1 MAVCVGGLRYCQYSQ
16 KKISLITLLS
26 DIVVWN
32 SEVRHP
38 RCVGTITQKFC
49 VLHFQSNTTIFH
61 LLQWENTTT
70 CFGPIGG
77 PSSGCN
83 LDLEISYKRC
93 VWRGGV
99 GLVISILGAMV

>member
-1 MAVCVGGLRYCQYSQ
+1 MFWDHIPGSLC
-16 KKISLITLLS
+16 KIGISGADKNVTR
-26 DIVVWN
+26 N

-61 LLQWENTTT
+61 LVQWENTTT

-83 LDLEISYKRC
+83 LDLKISYKRC
-93 VWRGGV
+93 VGGRD
-99 GLVISILGAMV
+99 LVISMLGAMA